1 MTRPTDR
8 DPLHESR
15 FREILG
21 VAPEAG
27 REEIRR
33 AYRRLVMENHPDR
46 FPSREKPVQ
55 DMRMI
60 ALNEAYA
67 HLMMRV
73 GVEPLDGS
81 PGPAAARSAAGG
93 RAQRGG
99 SPRSGA
105 KTPGTN
111 RARGGGRASAGIEPR
126 GALGRPK
133 DPAYAYYK
141 QGFLNYSLAVHGIA
155 ATNQI
160 AAQGKLPRFRPY
172 RVSQDFANSIELLGA
187 AHGYFTRVAD
197 EFPDSVW
204 NADACVKLKRIE
216 RFTKL
221 YRKILANVSGK

>member
-1 MTRPTDR
+1 MTPW

-21 VAPEAG
+21 VAPEAT

-46 FPSREKPVQ
+46 FPSREKPIQ

-67 HLMMRV
+67 HLMTRSENPEE
-73 GVEPLDGS
+73 GRTAGR
-81 PGPAAARSAAGG
+81 PAASTGAAAGG
-93 RAQRGG
+93 
-99 SPRSGA
+99 
-105 KTPGTN
+105 KTV
-111 RARGGGRASAGIEPR
+111 SAAPR
-126 GALGRPK
+126 GSLGRPR

-155 ATNQI
+155 AANQI
-160 AAQGKLPRFRPY
+160 AARGKLPRFRPY
-172 RVSQDFANSIELLGA
+172 RVSQDFANSLELLGT

-204 NADACVKLKRIE
+204 NADACLKLKRIE

>member
-1 MTRPTDR
+1 MTRPMDR

-21 VAPEAG
+21 VAPDAG

-46 FPSREKPVQ
+46 FPSADKSVQ

-60 ALNEAYA
+60 VLNEAYA
-67 HLMMRV
+67 HLMTWTSTPAGDTVR
-73 GVEPLDGS
+73 
-81 PGPAAARSAAGG
+81 PGDPRAG
-93 RAQRGG
+93 A
-99 SPRSGA
+99 
-105 KTPGTN
+105 
-111 RARGGGRASAGIEPR
+111 EPR
-126 GALGRPK
+126 GGHNGRAPAGAQAAPRDAIGRLK

-155 ATNQI
+155 AANQ
-160 AAQGKLPRFRPY
+160 AAARGKLPHFRPY
-172 RVSQDFANSIELLGA
+172 RVSQDFANSLELLNA
-187 AHGYFTRVAD
+187 AHAYFTRVAD
-197 EFPDSVW
+197 NFPDSVW